1 MEDVENMN
9 NGIYEVNSNF
19 YDRYNSLIR
28 KIVTR
33 ILNNAGQSN
42 DIDDCVNT
50 VFVQL
55 MERLQEYNETRGSMA
70 AFVAIMTRSAA
81 INYCRG
87 SVRKI
92 SELIGDDN
100 IDYLTEPVEFENEV
114 GFEMLVGNILDKLNE
129 KENILFTMR
138 FILFYTPEE
147 IAKSLKISRNAADG
161 RLDKLKSKVKR
172 LLLKGGITL

>member
-1 MEDVENMN
+1 MN
-9 NGIYEVNSNF
+9 NAIYEINNNF
-19 YDRYNSLIR
+19 YDKYNSLIR

-50 VFVQL
+50 VFLEL

-100 IDYLTEPVEFENEV
+100 IDFLTEPVKSEFENEV
-114 GFEMLVGNILDKLNE
+114 GFEMLVGNILEKLNE

-147 IAKSLKISRNAADG
+147 IAKSLKISRNATDG

-172 LLLKGGITL
+172 LLIKGGITI